1 MTEIFEED
9 LAGNGGGSAPTKL
22 IMPDS
27 PNNNNPDGV
36 GSSD

>member
-9 LAGNGGGSAPTKL
+9 LAGNGGSAPKKL
-22 IMPDS
+22 VMPDS